1 MSARTAQGV
10 STRAVVVGALLV
22 SLLLAGV
29 VSFYAASTPDG
40 LTKVSQ
46 EQGFAE
52 TETEHGA
59 AEGPFAGYDAGFLDG
74 DRLSG
79 GVAGVAGVLVVLVL
93 GTALAYGVRRH
104 SDAST
109 DAGTDAGAPR
119 DQTQV

>member
-93 GTALAYGVRRH
+93 GTALAYGVRRR
-104 SDAST
+104 SSAGT